1 MEGQNMS
8 EEATTAVGGISADKL
23 QAYFDKIERLTVE
36 RSETQAEIK
45 GVYDEAKAEGFDPKI
60 MRAVIRLRKLTEPE
74 RQEQDSLMDLY
85 RHATGT

>member
-1 MEGQNMS
+1 MTE
-8 EEATTAVGGISADKL
+8 TAPVPANTGGIAADKL
-23 QAYFDKIERLTVE
+23 QAYFDKIERLTE
-36 RSETQAEIK
+36 TRSETQAEIK